1 MTTSAADMSSPALAV
16 DITDLHVAYGA
27 LKVLE
32 GVHLDVAVGER
43 RCMIGPNGAGKTTLF
58 NTLAGV
64 VPPSSGTIR
73 LLGSDVSKLVARER
87 AQMGVSRTFQR
98 TKLFLELS
106 VIDNLLLSMVA
117 LTRSRFNPF
126 RAASRYEQL
135 RHKAIVYLDRF
146 DLVPVAHRQ
155 VGEMGYGEQRQI
167 EILMALV
174 QDPKLLLLDEPTAGL
189 AAADGHIVTEMLDE
203 CPPEMTIV
211 MIEHDMD
218 VVFDFASRLSV
229 LNAGKIV
236 ADGTVAEIR
245 ENPMVQEI
253 YLGVR

>member
-1 MTTSAADMSSPALAV
+1 MTTTSAAGQTPLAV
-16 DITDLHVAYGA
+16 DIVDLHVAYGA

-32 GVHLDVAVGER
+32 GVDLDVAVGER

-64 VPPSSGTIR
+64 VPPSAGTIR
-73 LLGSDVSKLVARER
+73 LLGRDVSRLVARQR
-87 AQMGVSRTFQR
+87 AQLGIARTFQR
-98 TKLFLELS
+98 TKLFPELS
-106 VIDNLLLSMVA
+106 VMDNLVLSMVGLQRA
-117 LTRSRFNPF
+117 RFNPF
-126 RAASRYEQL
+126 RSAGKYEQL
-135 RHKAIVYLDRF
+135 RHKAIGYLDRF
-146 DLVPVAHRQ
+146 DLVPVANREIR
-155 VGEMGYGEQRQI
+155 EMGYGEQRQI

-203 CPPEMTIV
+203 CPPDMTIV

-229 LNAGKIV
+229 LNAGTIV
-236 ADGTVAEIR
+236 ADGTVDEVRA
-245 ENPMVQEI
+245 NPMVQDI
-253 YLGVR
+253 YLGVQ